1 MPAPRPSTF
10 KRALIAAGAALVV
23 GGAAVGVAVAQTATP
38 SPTSPSAQATPTRPP
53 QGTPGTNSQRPGA
66 QRLQQYLDALARR
79 LGVTTD
85 RLRQAMDEARAEVGV
100 PTPGP
105 GRSGRP
111 GGPGGPGAPGRPGG
125 PGFRGFGRA
134 SFDVAAQ
141 TIGVTPQQLRQ
152 ELAGKSLADVA
163 RAHNVDPARV
173 TQALRDD
180 ANKHIDEAA
189 AAGRIPADRVASLK
203 ERTSQG
209 IDRFVNQTLPA
220 PGTRPARP
228 TPSPRPS

>member
-1 MPAPRPSTF
+1 MPAPRPSTI
-10 KRALIAAGAALVV
+10 KRALIAGGAALVI

-38 SPTSPSAQATPTRPP
+38 SPTTPSVQATPTRPA
-53 QGTPGTNSQRPGA
+53 QGTPQRPGA

-85 RLRQAMDEARAEVGV
+85 RLKQAMAEARTEVGL

-105 GRSGRP
+105 NGR
-111 GGPGGPGAPGRPGG
+111 GGPGGPGGLRRPGG
-125 PGFRGFGRA
+125 PGFRGFGPV

-173 TQALRDD
+173 TQALSDD
-180 ANKHIDEAA
+180 ANKRIDAAA
-189 AAGRIPADRVASLK
+189 AAGRIPADQVASVK
-203 ERTSQG
+203 DRTSQA
-209 IDRFVNQTLPA
+209 IDRFVNQTAPA
-220 PGTRPARP
+220 RGTRPARP
-228 TPSPRPS
+228 TPTPRPS